1 MEQIAATQKCLTVVW
16 NVTIMDPLVQCHVF
30 SRSGPS
36 EKLASRPFVTHCS
49 LVL

>member
-16 NVTIMDPLVQCHVF
+16 NVTILHPLAQCPVF

-36 EKLASRPFVTHCS
+36 EKLASRPLVTHGS